1 MNRRQ
6 LLKFGA
12 AGAAVLPFF
21 SIAQSIDFTF
31 YSSLAKSWYE
41 AGHYF
46 SWTSTTEFNKNLE
59 VQVFYRT
66 FGNPANPRLLLVHG
80 YPTSSIDFSELIPY
94 LQDDYFIAALDF
106 PGFGFSDK
114 PQNGYSYMLED
125 DARLLDHFVKNILGW
140 QQLHMFTHDRGVSVG
155 LAFLGNYLDNPDPGY
170 ELTYHFLS
178 NAGMYL
184 PLSTLGED
192 RAPLLHPARGPGQ
205 IAALKAQP
213 RLTSGPER
221 QVANEDIH
229 AFNDGIGARLY
240 VGKYLLERAANE
252 HRWLENLRRSPVPV
266 GYLWGLRDAGQPARV
281 ANHVWLTYLNDREV
295 ESSLWYLPTAG
306 HYPQLD
312 KPAEV
317 AAVVKLCLQGG
328 VPPRGAAEDAFMRSH
343 ARGASV
349 DSAILVGHTTPRQME
364 FPGAIEYSP
373 SGYRY

>member
-1 MNRRQ
+1 MKRRQ
-6 LLKFGA
+6 LLKMAA
-12 AGAAVLPFF
+12 AGAAVFPFTGF
-21 SIAQSIDFTF
+21 AQSTEFTF
-31 YSSLAKSWYE
+31 YSSLAKNWHDE
-41 AGHYF
+41 GRYF
-46 SWTSTTEFNKNLE
+46 SWTSTTEFNNNQE

-66 FGNPANPRLLLVHG
+66 FGNPSDPPLLLVHG

-125 DARLLDHFVKNILGW
+125 DARLLDHFVANILGW
-140 QQLHMFTHDRGVSVG
+140 QRFHMFTHDRGVSVG

-170 ELTYHFLS
+170 ELMYHFMS
-178 NAGMYL
+178 NSGMYL
-184 PLSTLGED
+184 PLSTLGEN
-192 RAPLLHPARGPGQ
+192 RAPLLHPVQGLEQ
-205 IAALKAQP
+205 IAELKARP

-221 QVANEDIH
+221 WVINADIH

-252 HRWLENLRRSPVPV
+252 HRWLENLTRSPVPV
-266 GYLWGLRDAGQPARV
+266 AYLWGLRDAGQPARV
-281 ANHVWLTYLNDREV
+281 ANHVWQTYLNDRDV

-317 AAVVKLCLQGG
+317 AEVVKRCLQGG
-328 VPPRGAAEDAFMRSH
+328 VPSRAEENAFMRSH
-343 ARGASV
+343 ARGTSV
-349 DSAILVGHTTPRQME
+349 DSPILVGHTVPRQME
-364 FPGAIEYSP
+364 FPGAVEYSP

>member
-1 MNRRQ
+1 MKRRQ
-6 LLKFGA
+6 LLKLGA
-12 AGAAVLPFF
+12 AGAAVFPFSTF
-21 SIAQSIDFTF
+21 AQSTDFTF
-31 YSSLAKSWYE
+31 YSSLAKNWHD
-41 AGHYF
+41 AGSYF
-46 SWTSTTEFNKNLE
+46 PWTSTTEFNNNLE

-66 FGNPANPRLLLVHG
+66 FGNPSNPPLLLVHG

-125 DARLLDHFVKNILGW
+125 DARLLDHFVTNILDW
-140 QQLHMFTHDRGVSVG
+140 QHFHLFTHDRGVSVG

-170 ELTYHFLS
+170 ELNYHFMS

-184 PLSTLGED
+184 PLSTLGEN
-192 RAPLLHPARGPGQ
+192 RAPLLHPVQGPEQ
-205 IAALKAQP
+205 IAELKARP
-213 RLTSGPER
+213 RVISGPER
-221 QVANEDIH
+221 RVAVADIH
-229 AFNDGIGARLY
+229 AFNDGIGARRY
-240 VGKYLLERAANE
+240 FGKYLLERAANE
-252 HRWLENLRRSPVPV
+252 HRWLENLQRSPVPV

-281 ANHVWLTYLNDREV
+281 ANHVWRTYLNDRDV

-317 AAVVKLCLQGG
+317 AEVVKRCLQGG
-328 VPPRGAAEDAFMRSH
+328 VPPRAAENAFMRSH
-343 ARGASV
+343 ARGTSV
-349 DSAILVGHTTPRQME
+349 DSPILVGHSVPRQME
-364 FPGAIEYSP
+364 FPGAVEYSP

>member
-1 MNRRQ
+1 MKRRQ
-6 LLKFGA
+6 LLKLGA
-12 AGAAVLPFF
+12 AGAAVFPFTTF
-21 SIAQSIDFTF
+21 AQSTDFTF
-31 YSSLAKSWYE
+31 YSSLAKNWHDE
-41 AGHYF
+41 GRYF
-46 SWTSTTEFNKNLE
+46 PWTSTTEFNNNLE

-66 FGNPANPRLLLVHG
+66 FGNPSNPPLLLVHG

-125 DARLLDHFVKNILGW
+125 DARLLDHFVANILGW
-140 QQLHMFTHDRGVSVG
+140 QRFHMFTHDRGVSVG

-178 NAGMYL
+178 NSGMYL
-184 PLSTLGED
+184 PLSTLGEN
-192 RAPLLHPARGPGQ
+192 RAPLLHPVQGPEQ
-205 IAALKAQP
+205 IARLKAQP

-221 QVANEDIH
+221 RVANADIQ

-252 HRWLENLRRSPVPV
+252 HRWLENLQRSPVPV

-281 ANHVWLTYLNDREV
+281 ANHVWQTYLNDRDV

-317 AAVVKLCLQGG
+317 AEVVKRCLQGG
-328 VPPRGAAEDAFMRSH
+328 VPSRAEENAFMRSH

-349 DSAILVGHTTPRQME
+349 DSPILVGHTVPRQME
-364 FPGAIEYSP
+364 FPGAVEYSP